1 MKTLVVYYSRTGNT
15 RRVAR
20 RIANGLEADVEEIE
34 DTEDRDGVIG
44 FLKGGKD
51 SLFRNRTELGE
62 LTRMPVDYDLVLIG
76 TPVWAGTACPAIL
89 TWLERF
95 SKDLDDVAFFL
106 TTRTTGREKTFTE
119 MAEVSGATPHNTL
132 VITASEIKSGEWIP
146 PTEEFVEELLRWR
159 ERQQEQSDENK
170 RG

>member
-34 DTEDRDGVIG
+34 DSKDRDGVIG

-51 SLFRNRTELGE
+51 SLFRNRTELEE
-62 LTRMPVDYDLVLIG
+62 LTKMPRDYDLILVG
-76 TPVWAGTACPAIL
+76 TPVWAGTACPAVL

-95 SKDLDDVAFFL
+95 SDDLGDAGFFL
-106 TTRTTGREKTFTE
+106 TTRTTGKEKTFTE
-119 MAEVSGATPHNTL
+119 MAEVSGATPHKTL
-132 VITASEIKSGEWIP
+132 AITASEIKSGEWVP

-159 ERQQEQSDENK
+159 QGQQKDQS
-170 RG
+170 